1 MAAPFVARTLRTLRY
16 IITVYLRLHIMYE
29 PIVLRK
35 KKPHSLVG
43 TPAGKV
49 NLIVNFMLT
58 VLPFVGVVLV
68 SRYLIKK
75 KQIIYELEGPSKP
88 TLEEEFMGS
97 RAFWSKYTNIAAH
110 VAHRKY
116 QRENQLEE
124 SSHASSPEIT
134 ESDS

>member
-1 MAAPFVARTLRTLRY
+1 
-16 IITVYLRLHIMYE
+16 MYE

-58 VLPFVGVVLV
+58 VIPFAGVLLV

-75 KQIIYELEGPSKP
+75 KQIIYDLEGPRKP
-88 TLEEEFMGS
+88 TPEEEFMGA
-97 RAFWSKYTNIAAH
+97 RAFWARYSNIAAL
-110 VAHRKY
+110 VTQRKY
-116 QRENQLEE
+116 QKEKQLAE
-124 SSHASSPEIT
+124 SLDASNPEIT
-134 ESDS
+134 ESNS